1 MRRSIRSSVQWNVLG
16 KLQKAVD
23 AVSLNLWSSSLLR
36 FSWRC
41 KKKPGSASKSS
52 LSARDLHTC
61 LSEQHHY
68 TCAFTGEDVAAS
80 MLSASRHLWRVD
92 LRKCSSH
99 DFALTGQRRVVARCG
114 VAPRLLCSTSE
125 RGCKCT
131 EGISLN
137 WVFLCTLC
145 QISLPRSQVHCL
157 DPIVRPRGA
166 ATTWLVL
173 TGLNIGHCC
182 RRVHTSHRR

>member
-80 MLSASRHLWRVD
+80 MLSAADIFGELTYENVLLMILPSQASEEW
-92 LRKCSSH
+92 LR
-99 DFALTGQRRVVARCG
+99 DAVLRRGCFVARASA
-114 VAPRLLCSTSE
+114 VANAPKASR
-125 RGCKCT
+125 
-131 EGISLN
+131 
-137 WVFLCTLC
+137 
-145 QISLPRSQVHCL
+145 
-157 DPIVRPRGA
+157 
-166 ATTWLVL
+166 
-173 TGLNIGHCC
+173 
-182 RRVHTSHRR
+182 